1 MVVLRVPAC
10 AAVMCA
16 MQLWLSAGLASGALG
31 RTPAAAVFLP
41 VLFWLVAGLVAFV
54 AMIWR
59 KRREHRVAFAIC
71 AVGAYSAWNALVGF
85 LAVA

>member
-1 MVVLRVPAC
+1 
-10 AAVMCA
+10 MCA

-59 KRREHRVAFAIC
+59 KRREHRVAAAVAFAIC